1 MDNYVQLN
9 FVVSQQYICQSLHFV
24 NQINSPI
31 IDRMLS
37 SLEVN
42 QTPPISIFYFCA
54 VIDKSNY

>member
-1 MDNYVQLN
+1 MDNYAQLN

-42 QTPPISIFYFCA
+42 ILLPFKPITA
-54 VIDKSNY
+54 VNNPF